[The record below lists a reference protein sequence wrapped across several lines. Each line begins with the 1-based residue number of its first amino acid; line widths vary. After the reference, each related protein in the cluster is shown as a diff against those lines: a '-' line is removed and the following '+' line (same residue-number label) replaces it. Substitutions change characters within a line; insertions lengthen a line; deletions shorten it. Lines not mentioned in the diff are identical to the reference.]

1 MQIPTKSDSKGGL
14 RYLHTDDPIAHGS
27 FKVTEKDTEIMFIS
41 YASIPNCSLLGKS
54 KESKAEKKSQLISK
68 GKKTGA
74 KGKRTRKEGNLE
86 TAAELSGPDGINSKE
101 TKDCSG
107 GGFFRSG
114 SGVEDPWVSSKVE
127 APESQVSIDGRS
139 SPTQT
144 AAVPGNMEPEEER
157 SHEDPSK
164 VGFNILTLAKGIS
177 VLTGT
182 IAEVEKTSPDYIKLP
197 NFIDFTLFFLTL

>member
-1 MQIPTKSDSKGGL
+1 
-14 RYLHTDDPIAHGS
+14 
-27 FKVTEKDTEIMFIS
+27 MFIS
-41 YASIPNCSLLGKS
+41 YVSIPNCSLLGKS
-54 KESKAEKKSQLISK
+54 KESKAEKKSQLIPK

-86 TAAELSGPDGINSKE
+86 TAVELSGPAVINSKE
-101 TKDCSG
+101 TKDRSG

-114 SGVEDPWVSSKVE
+114 SGVEDPWLSSKVE

-144 AAVPGNMEPEEER
+144 ATVPGNMEPEEER

-177 VLTGT
+177 VLTST
-182 IAEVEKTSPDYIKLP
+182 TAEVGKTALDYIKLP
-197 NFIDFTLFFLTL
+197 NDFIYSTLFFSDPLRCQI